1 MKRKVGG
8 ETSLASFDMSRARC
22 EEEGEGEMAGR
33 RRRLLPPPPLPRG
46 TMGEER
52 KGGASEGGK
61 GGEKCWLAEGGGGD
75 ASAFLFPP
83 LHSLACNGCR
93 IQKVLSSSSSRIEA
107 RESLPRRS
115 SREFLHFEAN
125 RVNSC
130 GARRRWRHFSA
141 QLSKSFSEL
150 LLSGSLPPKKSFIKV
165 ADRCCQ
171 EICTISCSLV
181 YTSRRYETGSIFLPT

>member
-1 MKRKVGG
+1 MKRRGRGRWRGG
-8 ETSLASFDMSRARC
+8 GGGSFPLLPSP
-22 EEEGEGEMAGR
+22 AGR
-33 RRRLLPPPPLPRG
+33 WEKNEKEVQAREGRR
-46 TMGEER
+46 
-52 KGGASEGGK
+52 
-61 GGEKCWLAEGGGGD
+61 GEKCWLAEGGGGD

-130 GARRRWRHFSA
+130 GARRRWRYFSA

-150 LLSGSLPPKKSFIKV
+150 LLSGSPPPKKSFIKV

-171 EICTISCSLV
+171 EICTIRSLV
-181 YTSRRYETGSIFLPT
+181 YTSRRYETGSILLPT